1 LLTIILI
8 GFIVRY
14 PSYTIQTTGKLYI
27 IKKSEDVTVL
37 IYIAEELAT
46 VAINIE
52 SHGAAKVVGQD
63 KIAIAN
69 YNTTKDRDIS
79 ISILNTKNNT
89 VENNCFY

>member
-1 LLTIILI
+1 LPYN
-8 GFIVRY
+8 Y
-14 PSYTIQTTGKLYI
+14 PYRIYCNIRRIPFKLQVSYTLS
-27 IKKSEDVTVL
+27 IKKNEDVTVL
-37 IYIAEELAT
+37 IYSGKELAT

-79 ISILNTKNNT
+79 ILNTK
-89 VENNCFY
+89 

>member
-1 LLTIILI
+1 LILH
-8 GFIVRY
+8 
-14 PSYTIQTTGKLYI
+14 SGK
-27 IKKSEDVTVL
+27 
-37 IYIAEELAT
+37 ELAT

-79 ISILNTKNNT
+79 ICILNTKPIQLKT
-89 VENNCFY
+89 IALLRTLLV